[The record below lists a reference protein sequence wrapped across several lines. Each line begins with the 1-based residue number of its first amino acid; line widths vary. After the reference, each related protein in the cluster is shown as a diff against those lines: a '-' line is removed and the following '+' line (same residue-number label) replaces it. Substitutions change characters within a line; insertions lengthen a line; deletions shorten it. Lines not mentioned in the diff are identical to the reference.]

1 MKKHRITVLI
11 PCYNEEDNILKVID
25 MVKKVDL
32 GYPKEIIVVDDGSED
47 SSVDKVK
54 TQTVVKLLQHEE
66 NQGKGKAIQTGLQH
80 ATGDIIVIQDADLE
94 YFPKDIP
101 SLLNPLIKRETDVV
115 YGSRFLG
122 KADGMSIS
130 HNFGNKV
137 LSWATR
143 LFYGNSI
150 TDMMTGYKAF
160 FRSDLE
166 GISLKSKGFEFEPEI
181 TTKLLKMDKKI
192 IEVPISYSYRKK
204 GKAKIGWKDGIICLW
219 WLIKGKFSK

>member
-11 PCYNEEDNILKVID
+11 PCYNEEGSILEVID

-32 GYPKEIIVVDDGSED
+32 SYPKEIIVVDDGSED
-47 SSVDKVK
+47 NSVEKVK
-54 TQTVVKLLQHEE
+54 TQTGVRLLQHEK
-66 NQGKGKAIQTGLQH
+66 NQGKGKAIQTGLQN

-101 SLLNPLIKRETDVV
+101 LILEPLIEGKAGVV
-115 YGSRFLG
+115 FGSRFLG

-130 HNFGNKV
+130 HSFGNKV

-143 LFYGNSI
+143 VLYGNSI

-160 FRSDLE
+160 FKGDLE
-166 GISLKSKGFEFEPEI
+166 GVTLKSKGFEFEPEI
-181 TTKLLKMDKKI
+181 VTKLLKKGKKI
-192 IEVPISYSYRKK
+192 MEVPISYSYRRK
-204 GKAKIGWKDGIICLW
+204 GKAKIGWKDGVICLW